1 MSVPQSRLLICLLTS
16 SLLSAT
22 TLADSVVINTTIDEN
37 NVDNKSC
44 SLRESIHYLNAKNI
58 KKAINDEEIA
68 VISGISTVLINQ
80 LTNTQAE
87 LTLERGKTTPDLG
100 KIATLETQIAQLK
113 QIIDAGTSSLN
124 RKLIETKESL
134 ATEKSKTTPNAA
146 LVANYEA
153 SIKQLEA
160 SIKAKEE
167 EKTAKEKEMKDYRAK
182 GLFGCVSSSEGSN
195 DNIILKNLLTPYLVD
210 SPLTINLSLSIS
222 AEEVIQSENTD
233 LSTVVGLE
241 NYLLN
246 PVIQASANHA
256 LFIIDDGLNNDHDN
270 NPATSE
276 RRIAVSFTDIDFVGC
291 NALCAT
297 NGGIIL
303 NKEALTISKSILSK
317 GQANRGGAIYNAEKA
332 TLVLKQ
338 TVFRNN
344 QAVDGAAI
352 FSEYNSLSL
361 ESSLLNL
368 NKANNNN
375 AVVTIASDISTFL
388 AGNVIP
394 HVENVTISGNEGAAI
409 SSYGNLAINN
419 STIVNNTIGVSL
431 NNNPPAIFNTII
443 AGNTIADCHAIA
455 AIPVDTKIYFTNNV
469 SVTNKGCPTSSANHG
484 NIFIS
489 NTGDEKL
496 IADPVGENQDCPPPP
511 ALGLLC
517 PLAENGGL
525 TKTHKPR
532 LLTSYTKLADSLIVN
547 KGFYYI
553 FANNGFPCSTTDQR
567 GLIRK
572 NDENRCDIGAVELQ
586 SGLSTPTQGDDIV
599 FGQIKRFSPLA
610 NLVDAELLP
619 AAFCANLLGAGEY
632 LNGCIQLVDAPK
644 YGSARFD
651 PATSDIFYSTTNPNF
666 HGFDKFSYSV
676 ITTLSR
682 FSDAVNDRTLTTQV
696 RVVSEPPGSPPS
708 KSLDSGSMGFYSLLM
723 LSLLM
728 LWRRIR

>member
-1 MSVPQSRLLICLLTS
+1 MSAPQSRLLILLTS
-16 SLLSAT
+16 SLLSVT
-22 TLADSVVINTTIDEN
+22 TLADSVVVNTTIDEN
-37 NVDNKSC
+37 NIDNQSC
-44 SLRESIHYLNAKNI
+44 SLREAIHYLNAKNI
-58 KKAINDEEIA
+58 KKASNDKEVAI
-68 VISGISTVLINQ
+68 ISGVSTLLATQ
-80 LTNTQAE
+80 LSAAKTE
-87 LTLERGKTTPDLG
+87 LALEKGKTSPDSAKITTLE
-100 KIATLETQIAQLK
+100 AEIAQLTQK
-113 QIIDAGTSSLN
+113 IDTSISGLN
-124 RKLIETKESL
+124 RKRNETNDALDKENGKLLPNPTLIAEYK
-134 ATEKSKTTPNAA
+134 AT
-146 LVANYEA
+146 
-153 SIKQLEA
+153 IKQLETD
-160 SIKAKEE
+160 IKSKED
-167 EKTAKEKEMKDYRAK
+167 EKLAKEKEMKDYRAK
-182 GLFGCVSSSEGSN
+182 GLFGCVSTSEASG
-195 DNIILKNLLTPYLVD
+195 DNMILKNLSTPYLVD
-210 SPLTINLSLSIS
+210 SPITINLSLSIN

-233 LSTVVGLE
+233 LNPVVGLE
-241 NYLLN
+241 SHLLN

-256 LFIIDDGLNNDHDN
+256 LFIIDDNLDNDPDN

-276 RRIAVSFTDIDFVGC
+276 QRIAVSFTDIDFVGC

-332 TLVLKQ
+332 TLALKQ

-344 QAVDGAAI
+344 QAIDGAAI

-361 ESSLLNL
+361 ESSLLSL

-388 AGNVIP
+388 AGNTIP

-409 SSYGNLAINN
+409 SSYGNWAINN

-455 AIPVDTKIYFTNNV
+455 PIPVDNKIYFTNNL
-469 SVTNKGCPTSSANHG
+469 SVTNKGCPASSANHG

-489 NTGDEKL
+489 NTGDEQL
-496 IADPVGENQDCPPPP
+496 IANPVGENQDCPPPP

-532 LLTSYTKLADSLIVN
+532 LLASYTKLADSLIVN

-553 FANNGFPCSTTDQR
+553 FTNNGFPCSTTDQR

-572 NDENRCDIGAVELQ
+572 NNENHCDIGAVEVQ
-586 SGLSTPTQGDDIV
+586 SGLTSATQGDDIV
-599 FGQIKRFSPLA
+599 FGQIKRFSPLT
-610 NLVDAELLP
+610 NLIDAELLP
-619 AAFCANLLGAGEY
+619 AEFCANLLGAGEY

-644 YGSARFD
+644 HGSARFD
-651 PATSDIFYSTTNPNF
+651 PANSDIFYATTNPNF
-666 HGFDKFSYSV
+666 HGFDQFSYSIV
-676 ITTLSR
+676 TTLSR
-682 FSDAVNDRTLTTQV
+682 FSDAINDRTLTTRV
-696 RVVSEPPGSPPS
+696 RVVSEPASSPPS
-708 KSLDSGSMGFYSLLM
+708 QTLDSGAMGFYSLLM